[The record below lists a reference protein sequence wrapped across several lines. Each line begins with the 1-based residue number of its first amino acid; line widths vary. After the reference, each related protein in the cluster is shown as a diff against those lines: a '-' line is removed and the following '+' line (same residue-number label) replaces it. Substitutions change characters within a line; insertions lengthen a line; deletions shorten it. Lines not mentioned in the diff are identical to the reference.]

1 MKKKVLVLGGGTG
14 LSTLLKGLKQFPID
28 ITAVV
33 SVSDDGK
40 STGKL
45 RKEFNIPAVGDIRR
59 VLLSLSETEPL
70 FEKLWNYRFEETS
83 TLEGHTVGNLLLT
96 AMIDING
103 NMSSGMESLGKVLNL
118 KGTVLPYTEDSVTL
132 VGEMEDG
139 TIVEGEESIT
149 MYNGQIKDISYKEEV
164 NVNPSVLD
172 AVKEADLIILSMG
185 SLYTSILP
193 NLLGKQIKKAISESN
208 ARIIYT
214 CNMMTQ
220 PGETDRYTV
229 SKHIEVC
236 NKYLGRKLDAILV
249 NNGEINQEIIEKYS
263 TMEQKD
269 PVKIDEENIEKLD
282 IECIQ
287 NDYVSIEEGVLR
299 HNVDKIALDI
309 YTYLV
314 K

>member
-45 RKEFNIPAVGDIRR
+45 RKEFDIPAVGDIRR

-70 FEKLWNYRFEETS
+70 FEKLWNYRFEESS

-118 KGTVLPYTEDSVTL
+118 KGTVLPFTEDSVTL
-132 VGEMEDG
+132 VAKMKDEA
-139 TIVEGEESIT
+139 IVEGEEEIT
-149 MYNGQIKDISYKEEV
+149 KYNGQIKDVFYKEKP
-164 NVNPSVLD
+164 NVNPSVIEAL
-172 AVKEADLIILSMG
+172 KEADLIILSMG

-193 NLLGKQIKKAISESN
+193 NLLGEQIKEAIFKST
-208 ARIIYT
+208 AKIMYI

-220 PGETDRYTV
+220 PGETDKYTV
-229 SKHIEVC
+229 CNHIEVC
-236 NKYLGRKLDAILV
+236 NKYLGKNIDVVLV
-249 NNGEINQEIIEKYS
+249 NNGEISKEIEEKYL

-269 PVKIDEENIEKLD
+269 PVKIDKENLKSLN
-282 IECIQ
+282 IECIE
-287 NDYVSIEEGVLR
+287 NDYVSIEDGVLR
-299 HNVDKIALDI
+299 HNVDKLALDI